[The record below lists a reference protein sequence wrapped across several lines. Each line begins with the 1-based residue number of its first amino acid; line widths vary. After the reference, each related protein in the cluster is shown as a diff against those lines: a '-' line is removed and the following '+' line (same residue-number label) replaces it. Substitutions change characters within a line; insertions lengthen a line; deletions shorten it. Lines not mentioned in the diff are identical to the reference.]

1 MKITSA
7 LICSLL
13 LFSGTLVAQWTQY
26 HGSPNRND
34 EASCI
39 TLDNQNNI
47 IVGGF
52 TITANGDADMA
63 IIKYSQNGG
72 LQWQY
77 FYNNNNGNYED
88 RAYGIVVDQNDN
100 IFITGYTSEN
110 SDDFCTIKLTA
121 SGTVGWV
128 RKFDGGGEDRAY
140 GIVVD
145 NLNNII
151 VTGTSYRGPSTG
163 IDIFTR
169 KYDAA
174 GNQLWSYTYNGTGNG
189 EDRPYGIIVDQSD
202 NIIITGTTY
211 SLSSISLDYLTFQLS
226 PSGSLVWADIYN
238 GSGGGE
244 DRAYGIVTDQADGKI
259 FVTGMSQGI
268 GSGFD
273 YLTRGYDSYGA
284 LLFSKDFNG
293 TGNSDDIA
301 RSITHTTNNEIVI
314 TGSSRSGP
322 ATGSENILTI
332 RYDENGDLLWSVC
345 DSGTTNNT
353 DIAYKVV
360 TPQNSNNYVTVLGY
374 TTGISGKDILLLSY
388 SNTGNLFRKYIING
402 SGNKNDIAYD
412 GISINNDLVYAGF
425 VTNSNNNTDFITSLI
440 TQSLL
445 TEVIKDPE
453 IIPVSFKLYQNYP
466 NPFNPETK
474 IKFDIPSGLGS
485 GITVSLKVYDILG
498 NEIST
503 PVNRFLEA
511 GSYEITLKADNQMSS
526 GIYFYTLKA
535 GGFIQ
540 TNKLIVLK

>member
-47 IVGGF
+47 IAGGF

-88 RAYGIVVDQNDN
+88 RAYGIVVDQSDN

-110 SDDFCTIKLTA
+110 SDDFCTIKLTP

-140 GIVVD
+140 GIIVD

-189 EDRPYGIIVDQSD
+189 EDRP
-202 NIIITGTTY
+202 
-211 SLSSISLDYLTFQLS
+211 
-226 PSGSLVWADIYN
+226 
-238 GSGGGE
+238 
-244 DRAYGIVTDQADGKI
+244 YGIVTDQADGKI

-301 RSITHTTNNEIVI
+301 RSINHTTNNEIVI

-453 IIPVSFKLYQNYP
+453 IIP
-466 NPFNPETK
+466 
-474 IKFDIPSGLGS
+474 
-485 GITVSLKVYDILG
+485 
-498 NEIST
+498 
-503 PVNRFLEA
+503 
-511 GSYEITLKADNQMSS
+511 
-526 GIYFYTLKA
+526 
-535 GGFIQ
+535 
-540 TNKLIVLK
+540 